1 MYGTAWE
8 ASEKM
13 MLQQIALGVYYPG
26 DSLLHRLQART
37 KLLVLC
43 GLSVALTIANQH
55 AWHFAPYA
63 AAVALI
69 CVGVWASGIAPGAVW
84 RRMRL
89 LVLLSLLG
97 GILLLPF
104 GVDQP
109 LFRLGPLVITYD
121 SVWLLMSVFTVLL
134 VLYALALLLTMTTT
148 PVGLI
153 EGLTML
159 LAPLRWLRLP
169 VDAFA
174 LMALLA
180 LRFIPTLLE
189 ETEQLIK
196 AQTARGA
203 DFTHGALPDRFQALV
218 MLFVPLI
225 QGAWRRAAELAT
237 ALESRGY
244 SLEERPT
251 LLHETALGAA
261 DYGVLVVVVL
271 VMAGSL
277 LL

>member
-1 MYGTAWE
+1 
-8 ASEKM
+8 
-13 MLQQIALGVYYPG
+13 
-26 DSLLHRLQART
+26 
-37 KLLVLC
+37 
-43 GLSVALTIANQH
+43 
-55 AWHFAPYA
+55 
-63 AAVALI
+63 
-69 CVGVWASGIAPGAVW
+69 
-84 RRMRL
+84 MRL

-97 GILLLPF
+97 DIMLLPF

-180 LRFIPTLLE
+180 LADPHAGRGDRAAD
-189 ETEQLIK
+189 Q
-196 AQTARGA
+196 GA
-203 DFTHGALPDRFQALV
+203 DRARRRLHA
-218 MLFVPLI
+218 
-225 QGAWRRAAELAT
+225 RRAA
-237 ALESRGY
+237 
-244 SLEERPT
+244 
-251 LLHETALGAA
+251 
-261 DYGVLVVVVL
+261 
-271 VMAGSL
+271 
-277 LL
+277 

>member
-1 MYGTAWE
+1 
-8 ASEKM
+8 

-37 KLLVLC
+37 KLLVLG
-43 GLSVALTIANQH
+43 GLSVALTIANQRE
-55 AWHFAPYA
+55 WHFAPYIV
-63 AAVALI
+63 AVALV
-69 CVGVWASGIAPGAVW
+69 CVGVWASGIAPSAIW

-89 LVLLSLLG
+89 LVLLSLVG
-97 GILLLPF
+97 GIVLLPF

-109 LFRLGPLVITYD
+109 LFTLGPLVITYE

-153 EGLTML
+153 EGLTLL
-159 LAPLRWLRLP
+159 LAPLRRLRLP

-180 LRFIPTLLE
+180 LRFIPTLVE

-203 DFTHGALPDRFQALV
+203 DFRQGTPRERLQALS
-218 MLFVPLI
+218 MLLVPLI

-244 SLEERPT
+244 ALEARPT
-251 LLHETALGAA
+251 LLHETPLGAV
-261 DYGVLVVVVL
+261 DYWVLVVIVL